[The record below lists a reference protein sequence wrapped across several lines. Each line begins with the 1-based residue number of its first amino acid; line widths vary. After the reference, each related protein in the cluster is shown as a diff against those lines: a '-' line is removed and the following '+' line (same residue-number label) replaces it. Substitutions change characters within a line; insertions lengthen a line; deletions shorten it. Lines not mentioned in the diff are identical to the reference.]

1 MNRKVDMAMKINT
14 IKYSLV
20 DALRSLKRNTTL
32 SFASIIT
39 VSLTLFMFG
48 IYLLAMLN
56 ANEVVKNIESK
67 LEVSVFLKEEIK
79 TTDKENIQQAITN
92 TQGVKK
98 ISYVTK
104 EQALQKWKDQLGEEN
119 QDLVQGF
126 DEKNPLP
133 ESFTVTVENADIV
146 KVVVTNTEKINGVEK
161 VVANEDLVNRIS
173 GVTRGVKWVG
183 FAALI
188 LLIPICLLLIG
199 NTIKLAVYSRR
210 REVNIMK
217 FVGATDWF
225 IRWPF
230 IIEGVI
236 IGIVGAIMASALLMP
251 IYNLTYNKLS
261 ANIVMINLVTPQYV
275 VMNILWIFILSGTI
289 IGGLGSILS
298 IRKFLKV

>member
-1 MNRKVDMAMKINT
+1 MAMKINT

-20 DALRSLKRNTTL
+20 DALKSFKRNTTL

-48 IYLLAMLN
+48 IYLMAMLN
-56 ANEVVKNIESK
+56 ANQVVKNIESK
-67 LEVSVFLKEEIK
+67 LEVSVFLKEDIK
-79 TTDKENIQQAITN
+79 AEDKENIQNTIT
-92 TQGVKK
+92 TTKGVTR
-98 ISYVTK
+98 IAYVTK
-104 EQALQKWKDQLGEEN
+104 EEALEKWKEQLGKEN
-119 QDLVQGF
+119 HDLVQGF

-133 ESFTVTVENADIV
+133 ESFTVTVENAEMVKTIV
-146 KVVVTNTEKINGVEK
+146 KTTEKLAGVEK
-161 VVANEDLVNRIS
+161 VVANEDLVNRIA
-173 GVTRGVKWVG
+173 GVTRGVKWIG

-188 LLIPICLLLIG
+188 LLIPICLFLIG

-217 FVGATDWF
+217 YVGATDWF

-236 IGIVGAIMASALLMP
+236 IGIVGAIIASAVLIPL
-251 IYNLTYNKLS
+251 YSFAYSKLS
-261 ANIVMINLVTPQYV
+261 DSIMMIELVTPNYV
-275 VMNILWIFILSGTI
+275 VMNILWIFILSGTL
-289 IGGLGSILS
+289 IGGIGSILS

>member
-1 MNRKVDMAMKINT
+1 MAMKINT

-20 DALRSLKRNTTL
+20 DALKSLKRNTTL

-48 IYLLAMLN
+48 IYLMAMLN
-56 ANEVVKNIESK
+56 ANQVVKNIESK
-67 LEVSVFLKEEIK
+67 LEVSVFLKEDIK
-79 TTDKENIQQAITN
+79 AEDKENIQNTIT
-92 TQGVKK
+92 TTKGVTR
-98 ISYVTK
+98 IAYVTK
-104 EQALQKWKDQLGEEN
+104 EEALEKWKEQLGKEN
-119 QDLVQGF
+119 HDLVQGF

-133 ESFTVTVENADIV
+133 ESFTVTVENAEMVKTIV
-146 KVVVTNTEKINGVEK
+146 KTTEKLAGVEK
-161 VVANEDLVNRIS
+161 VVANEDLVNRIA
-173 GVTRGVKWVG
+173 GVTRGVKWIG

-188 LLIPICLLLIG
+188 LLIPICLFLIG

-217 FVGATDWF
+217 YVGATDWF

-236 IGIVGAIMASALLMP
+236 IGIVGAIIASAVLIPL
-251 IYNLTYNKLS
+251 YSFAYSKLS
-261 ANIVMINLVTPQYV
+261 DSIMMIELVTPNYV
-275 VMNILWIFILSGTI
+275 VMNILWIFILSGTL
-289 IGGLGSILS
+289 IGGIGSILS

>member
-1 MNRKVDMAMKINT
+1 MAMKINT

-20 DALRSLKRNTTL
+20 DALKSLKRNTTL

-48 IYLLAMLN
+48 IYLMAMLN
-56 ANEVVKNIESK
+56 ANQVVKNIESK
-67 LEVSVFLKEEIK
+67 LEVSVFLKEDIK
-79 TTDKENIQQAITN
+79 ADDKENIQNIIT
-92 TQGVKK
+92 TTKGVTK
-98 ISYVTK
+98 IAYVTK
-104 EQALQKWKDQLGEEN
+104 EEALEKWKEQLGKEN
-119 QDLVQGF
+119 HDLVQGF

-133 ESFTVTVENADIV
+133 ESFTVTVENAEMVKTIV
-146 KVVVTNTEKINGVEK
+146 KTTEKLAGVEK
-161 VVANEDLVNRIS
+161 VVANEDLVNRIA
-173 GVTRGVKWVG
+173 GVTRGVKWIG

-188 LLIPICLLLIG
+188 LLIPICLFLIG

-217 FVGATDWF
+217 YVGATDWF

-236 IGIVGAIMASALLMP
+236 IGIVGAIIASAVLIPL
-251 IYNLTYNKLS
+251 YGLAYNKLS
-261 ANIVMINLVTPQYV
+261 DSIMMIELVTPNYI
-275 VMNILWIFILSGTI
+275 VMNILWIFILSGTL
-289 IGGLGSILS
+289 IGGIGSILS

>member
-1 MNRKVDMAMKINT
+1 MAMRINT
-14 IKYSLV
+14 IKYSLI
-20 DALRSLKRNTTL
+20 DALKSLKRNTTL

-56 ANEVVKNIESK
+56 ANEIVKNIESK
-67 LEVSVFLKEEIK
+67 LEVSVFLKEDAS
-79 TTDKENIQQAITN
+79 TSDKENIQKTITSI
-92 TQGVKK
+92 QGVTK
-98 ISYVTK
+98 IGFVTK
-104 EQALQKWKDQLGEEN
+104 DEALEKWKDQLGEEN

-133 ESFTVTVENADIV
+133 ESFTVTVENAEIV
-146 KVVVTNTEKINGVEK
+146 KTVVTNTEKLDGIEK
-161 VVANEDLVNRIS
+161 VVANQDLVNRIS
-173 GVTRGVKWVG
+173 AVVGGVKWVG

-188 LLIPICLLLIG
+188 ILIPICLLLIG

-230 IIEGVI
+230 IIEGII
-236 IGIVGAIMASALLMP
+236 IGIVGAILSSALLIP
-251 IYNLTYNKLS
+251 LYSLAYNKLS
-261 ANIVMINLVTPQYV
+261 SYVVMINLVTPQYLI
-275 VMNILWIFILSGTI
+275 MNILWIFILSGTL
-289 IGGLGSILS
+289 IGGIGSILS
-298 IRKFLKV
+298 IRKFLRV

>member
-1 MNRKVDMAMKINT
+1 MAMRINT
-14 IKYSLV
+14 IKYSLI
-20 DALRSLKRNTTL
+20 DALKSLKRNTTL

-56 ANEVVKNIESK
+56 ANEIVKNIESK
-67 LEVSVFLKEEIK
+67 LEVSVFLKEDAS
-79 TTDKENIQQAITN
+79 TSDKENIQKTITN
-92 TQGVKK
+92 IQGVTK
-98 ISYVTK
+98 IGFVTK
-104 EQALQKWKDQLGEEN
+104 DEALEKWKDQLGEEN

-133 ESFTVTVENADIV
+133 ESFTVTVENAEIV
-146 KVVVTNTEKINGVEK
+146 KTVVTNTEKLDGIEK
-161 VVANEDLVNRIS
+161 VVANQDLVNRIS
-173 GVTRGVKWVG
+173 AVVGGVKWVG

-188 LLIPICLLLIG
+188 ILIPICLLLIG

-230 IIEGVI
+230 IIEGII
-236 IGIVGAIMASALLMP
+236 IGIVGAILSSALLIP
-251 IYNLTYNKLS
+251 LYSLAYNKLS
-261 ANIVMINLVTPQYV
+261 SYVVMINLVTPQYLI
-275 VMNILWIFILSGTI
+275 MNILWIFILSGTL
-289 IGGLGSILS
+289 IGGIGSILS
-298 IRKFLKV
+298 IRKFLRV